1 MIRSKQIGNILV
13 LFLKIGLVLTILS
26 FIGSLLLTYAFDWYS
41 AYISGLDDFIAIFN
55 LVLWVLTIILFFVW
69 LYKVHKDVREMD
81 PIHLVTPG
89 WSVASFMIPLYNLY
103 GMWNV
108 FWKLSTFFI
117 NSGKDAEEGG
127 HRLRRYM
134 PWYYVVLLGSNA
146 LQRFASNFPE
156 LVTNT
161 LILFSVTVDLL
172 LNLICLWMAQS
183 IIRSLDAAWLSRTEN
198 RVSGEQTPES
208 PQPSIPL

>member
-1 MIRSKQIGNILV
+1 MIQSKQVGNILV

-26 FIGSLLLTYAFDWYS
+26 FIGSLLLAYASDWYN
-41 AYISGLDDFIAIFN
+41 AYVSGVDDFISIFN
-55 LVLWVLTIILFFVW
+55 VVLWILTGILFFVW
-69 LYKVHKDVREMD
+69 LYKVHKDVREME
-81 PIHLVTPG
+81 PIHPVTPG

-103 GMWNV
+103 GIWNV

-117 NSGKDAEEGG
+117 NSGKDAGEGG

-134 PWYYVVLLGSNA
+134 PWYYVIFFGNNV
-146 LQRFASNFPE
+146 LQRFVLKFPE
-156 LVTNT
+156 LVTDT

-198 RVSGEQTPES
+198 RVSSEQTSEN